1 MEEPKFPEPFTRRTV
16 FEYLRDI
23 VIIDAAILF
32 FTILIGLVIGWRSLY
47 QFAEGLVWG
56 AAVVMLL
63 GAAGPMGFWRQ
74 TRSLPYQYASTRT
87 DEELFERI
95 RRQHKEGER
104 SYAFMYVFFF
114 AGLVALGISILI
126 HTMII

>member
-1 MEEPKFPEPFTRRTV
+1 MEEPKVSDPFTPQTLY
-16 FEYLRDI
+16 EYIRDI
-23 VIIDAAILF
+23 VIIFLAILF
-32 FTILIGLVIGWRSLY
+32 FTTLIGLVIGWRSLY

-56 AAVVMLL
+56 AAIVMLL

-95 RRQHKEGER
+95 RRQHKEGEK
-104 SYAFMYVFFF
+104 SYAFMYIFFF
-114 AGLVALGISILI
+114 AGLIALGLSILI
-126 HTMII
+126 HTLIN